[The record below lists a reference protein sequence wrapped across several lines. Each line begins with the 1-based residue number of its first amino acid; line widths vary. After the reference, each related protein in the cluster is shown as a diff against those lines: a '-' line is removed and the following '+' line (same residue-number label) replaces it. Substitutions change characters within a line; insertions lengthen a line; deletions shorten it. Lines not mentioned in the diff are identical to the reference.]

1 MVIRPPHSQ
10 SKLSF
15 ASAPKARGAR
25 ARKSAHLSDLLATS
39 LGQFGPGH
47 WPGHPGPF
55 RDQPMPIPC
64 PSGPSELGPPLD
76 ITQAARLIGC
86 SPWTVRQTLIPRG
99 LPFFRLG
106 ASGKLIF
113 YSDQIVRWIENQ
125 QEGGITTK

>member
-1 MVIRPPHSQ
+1 MAI
-10 SKLSF
+10 SKQSF
-15 ASAPKARGAR
+15 ATAPKARVPR
-25 ARKSAHLSDLLATS
+25 PRKSAHLSDFSAIS
-39 LGQFGPGH
+39 LGQCGPGH
-47 WPGHPGPF
+47 WPGQPGPS
-55 RDQPMPIPC
+55 RGQIAPIPC
-64 PSGPSELGPPLD
+64 PPGSSMLGPPLD
-76 ITQAARLIGC
+76 IHQAAHLIGC